1 MLKIIKDARTM
12 KRLMEKT
19 LDRRINPFNVAPKGP
34 RQDQQGR
41 EHPGDQPSHFEL
53 TGENVVVAAY
63 NGRLLRGGKGKPMS
77 HHSERSLFKRV
88 GRTTLERERV
98 TKGPHRVI
106 KKMIRDH
113 LGRGMRDTGKP
124 EAYQTILVGVDSQ
137 LPGRLGSSSGSYPAK
152 PTGDPT
158 PSIRDVTN
166 LPRVDHRHQAGG
178 VNRHWMLTVV
188 PLSAYSILVELVT
201 RLKVLLAANN
211 LDSMSMNTAIQAVS
225 LYVQIKSASDLDA
238 ETLASYDRKSPPKAL
253 SNRASHPQSSA
264 AVLSLRGERKVGIV
278 GRKNNNGEACGCC
291 A

>member
-1 MLKIIKDARTM
+1 
-12 KRLMEKT
+12 
-19 LDRRINPFNVAPKGP
+19 
-34 RQDQQGR
+34 
-41 EHPGDQPSHFEL
+41 
-53 TGENVVVAAY
+53 
-63 NGRLLRGGKGKPMS
+63 
-77 HHSERSLFKRV
+77 
-88 GRTTLERERV
+88 
-98 TKGPHRVI
+98 
-106 KKMIRDH
+106 
-113 LGRGMRDTGKP
+113 MRDTGKP

-152 PTGDPT
+152 PTDDPT

-178 VNRHWMLTVV
+178 VNRHWVLTVV

-253 SNRASHPQSSA
+253 SNRAFTSA
-264 AVLSLRGERKVGIV
+264 VKCSGSVAQRRKEGRDSRKRVIDPKSIVAESRDLKNVSAGAVEGEKTITARLADVVPEKHI
-278 GRKNNNGEACGCC
+278 KSWE
-291 A
+291 